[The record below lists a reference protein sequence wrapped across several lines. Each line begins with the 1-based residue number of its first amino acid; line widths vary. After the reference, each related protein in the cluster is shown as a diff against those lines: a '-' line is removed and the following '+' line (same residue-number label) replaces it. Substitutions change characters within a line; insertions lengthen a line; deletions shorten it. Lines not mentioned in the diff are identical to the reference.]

1 MISVVIPVY
10 NGERS
15 IRRSVESA
23 LSQPADVEV
32 VVVDDASDDGTP
44 AILASLADEDD
55 RVVVVTHVEN
65 KQLFD
70 SRRDGVAAASG
81 DYVAFLDADDELV
94 EGALGLLASNLEEEG
109 DVDVLHF
116 NCEPVFGP
124 DADEPGKEFTR
135 RFLRPAEGSFEG
147 ADVAHVIFRDALAPW
162 AAWGKL
168 VRRPV
173 MERAYRLMR
182 PQYLYQAED
191 AALMFAVAVCAS
203 SYRGLPDVYGLRYY
217 TDSGD
222 SYKFENICQSGRVV
236 PIARDVLNIMG
247 AWREHRDDFEA
258 LVSRLSRD
266 TAYHLVRNVPLAK
279 RADAKKLALQY
290 WDRDVLDRAIR
301 VESREKLRER
311 IR

>member
-10 NGERS
+10 NGENS
-15 IRRSVESA
+15 IRRSVESVLA
-23 LSQPADVEV
+23 QPVDVEV

-44 AILASLADEDD
+44 AILASLDAADD
-55 RVVVVTHVEN
+55 RITVVTHEEN

-81 DYVAFLDADDELV
+81 DYVAFLDADDEFV
-94 EGALGLLASNLEEEG
+94 EGALAVLVSNLEEQG
-109 DVDVLHF
+109 DVDILHF

-124 DADEPGKEFTR
+124 DADESAKEFTR
-135 RFLRPAEGSFEG
+135 RFLRPAEGSLAG
-147 ADVAHVIFRDALAPW
+147 ADVAHAIFRDALAPW

-168 VRRPV
+168 VSRPV
-173 MERAYRLMR
+173 IERAYRLMR

-191 AALMFAVAVCAS
+191 AALMFAIAVCAT
-203 SYRGLPDVYGLRYY
+203 SYRGLPEVHGLRYF
-217 TDSGD
+217 TDSGE

-247 AWREHRDDFEA
+247 AWREHRDDYEA

-266 TAYHLVRNVPLAK
+266 TAYHLVRSVPRVE
-279 RADAKKLALQY
+279 RADAKRLALRY
-290 WDRDVLDRAIR
+290 WDRDVLERAIR

-311 IR
+311 MR